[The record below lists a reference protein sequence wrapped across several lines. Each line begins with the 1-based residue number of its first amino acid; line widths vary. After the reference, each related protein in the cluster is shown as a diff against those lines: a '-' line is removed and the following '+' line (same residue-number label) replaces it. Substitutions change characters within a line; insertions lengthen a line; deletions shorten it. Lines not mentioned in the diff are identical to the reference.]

1 MTRCWTTSATVHFP
15 GAIRKFNC
23 AGDSVD
29 TSSTSQVSV
38 ILRCE
43 TRLLRSRCVIGAPT
57 SKRAPSAIVIAAADI
72 VLIRVIAV
80 LQGYLQAKLG
90 GKQSKLQTSDAR

>member
-1 MTRCWTTSATVHFP
+1 
-15 GAIRKFNC
+15 
-23 AGDSVD
+23 
-29 TSSTSQVSV
+29 
-38 ILRCE
+38 
-43 TRLLRSRCVIGAPT
+43 LRSRCVIGAPT

-90 GKQSKLQTSDAR
+90 GKQSKLQTSEA